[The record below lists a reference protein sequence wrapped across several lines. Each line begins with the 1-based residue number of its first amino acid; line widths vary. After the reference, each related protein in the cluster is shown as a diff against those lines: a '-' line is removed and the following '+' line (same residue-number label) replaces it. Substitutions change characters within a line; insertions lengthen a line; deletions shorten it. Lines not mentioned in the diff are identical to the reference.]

1 MRKDGSLRY
10 RAGDI
15 VESSSAKLPPAT
27 DDDPDASVAT
37 AATRAQA
44 VPPEREEADIVL
56 SEEEEVTIEDLPELP
71 DAATAP
77 AEVPP
82 AVVRL
87 ADVTLMGDEM
97 SGAVWALQRTTPPK
111 PGRPRD
117 PQSPFERSP
126 GMGVERNDVTVERL
140 ENSDDEDA
148 PQ

>member
-15 VESSSAKLPPAT
+15 VESSGAKLPPAT
-27 DDDPDASVAT
+27 DVDPDASVAG
-37 AATRAQA
+37 AAARAQA
-44 VPPEREEADIVL
+44 ASAEPDDADIVL

-97 SGAVWALQRTTPPK
+97 SGAVWALQRSTPPR
-111 PGRPRD
+111 PGRPYD
-117 PQSPFERSP
+117 PQFERSP